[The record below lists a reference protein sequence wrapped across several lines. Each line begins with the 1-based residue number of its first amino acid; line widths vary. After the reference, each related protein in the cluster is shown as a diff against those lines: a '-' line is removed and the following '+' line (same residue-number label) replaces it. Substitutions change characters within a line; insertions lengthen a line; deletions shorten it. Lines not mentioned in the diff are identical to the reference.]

1 MTCSRA
7 NQAARPTSKLPLPKG
22 LGRREGTNNSLPPR
36 RGKVRMGVKTPTQ
49 SPLPNKAATVN
60 EQDKA
65 IIKEFQRSDG
75 QAATT
80 GPPSAPRQSSSAG
93 KSPETSNHT
102 SPPTRT
108 YSPTTDHSTKRNRQS
123 STKNRRHRLPQQA
136 TPTLRCGK
144 PAQPPTACPSSAPH
158 PPKSSAPPPS
168 AAPKLR
174 NPLSL
179 WERARVRARK
189 KVPSPLTGEG

>member
-1 MTCSRA
+1 MRVMI
-7 NQAARPTSKLPLPKG
+7 
-22 LGRREGTNNSLPPR
+22 SLPPR
-36 RGKVRMGVKTPTQ
+36 RGKVRMGVNSPAQ

-65 IIKEFQRSDG
+65 IIKEFKEAMATG
-75 QAATT
+75 ATT

-108 YSPTTDHSTKRNRQS
+108 YSPTTHHSTKRNRQS

-136 TPTLRCGK
+136 TPTLKYGK

-168 AAPKLR
+168 AAPNLKL
-174 NPLSL
+174 
-179 WERARVRARK
+179 
-189 KVPSPLTGEG
+189 PSPSADRGM